1 MLLSVLNPVLAQ
13 DSDMTANERQ
23 ARRIFNQAYQ
33 QVFGEQGAKLHY
45 DVNIIG
51 IYKTSGTIWFKG
63 KKKKFVDAKVNS
75 WNDGETVYTVKKKK
89 KKKEVEVR
97 SAKNN
102 KQDKY
107 SGKFKF
113 VPENFDYS
121 VANDE
126 EGLMLTLDSSLSCP
140 CDNSIYCS
148 PRCAGNAVLRF
159 SDGDICNT
167 ATPVKCC
174 IRYCCNTGWQH
185 NLRECDAIG
194 KCAVSERQ
202 EALRELNCLQTY
214 TTGKCTVSDRLYG
227 IRKLYAFHR
236 GTAGKSTASDS
247 CDF

>member
-1 MLLSVLNPVLAQ
+1 MRNRIILILTLLLSVLNPVLAQ

-23 ARRIFNQAYQ
+23 AKRIFNQAYQ

-102 KQDKY
+102 MQDKY

-113 VPENFDYS
+113 LPENFDYS

-126 EGLMLTLDSSLSCP
+126 EGLMLTLKAKKGAKGIKEVHALVKRQTYEP
-140 CDNSIYCS
+140 IRVRIKISIIWTTIKI
-148 PRCAGNAVLRF
+148 
-159 SDGDICNT
+159 SDFQSGDIT
-167 ATPVKCC
+167 DEMLSFPKEQYKDYKFVDK
-174 IRYCCNTGWQH
+174 R
-185 NLRECDAIG
+185 
-194 KCAVSERQ
+194 
-202 EALRELNCLQTY
+202 
-214 TTGKCTVSDRLYG
+214 
-227 IRKLYAFHR
+227 
-236 GTAGKSTASDS
+236 
-247 CDF
+247 